1 MNAGFDFGELE
12 GFGQLPGVGPEEVIG
27 MVLLMFLIPM
37 LIGFVVGLVL
47 YIFESI
53 GLYKLAK
60 NCRLP
65 APGLA
70 WVPIANGYVLGR
82 LAEISDRT
90 VGKKSLPY
98 RVILPLLE
106 AFTLLMSVVTSF
118 FGVILAV
125 RTVELERTGD
135 IVSLEASIGVL
146 LVVLGLLMLVVIAAS
161 VFLYLALY
169 RVYRLFAP
177 ENAVAFIVVSIL
189 FSVTTPFF
197 LFSLRRRQPGAPR
210 PAAPQNGYYA
220 QPPYGAPQQ
229 PYTAPWPNAANAA
242 QPPYGAPQ
250 GFTVPQPP
258 QPPMPQ
264 PPQPWEQQPPTE

>member
-1 MNAGFDFGELE
+1 MNAGFDFSELE
-12 GFGQLPGVGPEEVIG
+12 GFGQLPGVGSEEVIG

-37 LIGFVVGLVL
+37 LIGFVLGLVL

-70 WVPIANGYVLGR
+70 WVPIADGYVLGR
-82 LAEISDRT
+82 LAEVSDRT

-98 RVILPLLE
+98 RIILPLLE
-106 AFTLLMSVVTSF
+106 AFMLIMSAVTSF
-118 FGVILAV
+118 FSIVMTVRAV
-125 RTVELERTGD
+125 VLGHTGD

-146 LVVLGLLMLVVIAAS
+146 LVVLGLLMLAVIAVC

-189 FSVTTPFF
+189 FPVTTSFF
-197 LFSLRRRQPGAPR
+197 LFSLRDRQPGAPR

-229 PYTAPWPNAANAA
+229 PYGAPWPNAANAA

-250 GFTVPQPP
+250 
-258 QPPMPQ
+258 
-264 PPQPWEQQPPTE
+264 PPQPWQQQPPTE

>member
-12 GFGQLPGVGPEEVIG
+12 DFGQLPGVGPEEVIG

-37 LIGFVVGLVL
+37 LIGFVLGLVL

-53 GLYKLAK
+53 GIYKLAK

-70 WVPIANGYVLGR
+70 WVPIASCYVLGH

-106 AFTLLMSVVTSF
+106 AFMLIMSVVTSF
-118 FGVILAV
+118 FGVILAM

-135 IVSLEASIGVL
+135 IVRLEASIGVL
-146 LVVLGLLMLVVIAAS
+146 LVVLGLLMLATIAAC

-177 ENAVAFIVVSIL
+177 ENAVAYLVVSIL
-189 FSVTTPFF
+189 FPVTTPFF
-197 LFSLRRRQPGAPR
+197 LFSLRDRQPGAPC
-210 PAAPQNGYYA
+210 PAAPQNGCYA

-229 PYTAPWPNAANAA
+229 PYGAPWPNAANAVR
-242 QPPYGAPQ
+242 PPYGA
-250 GFTVPQPP
+250 P

-264 PPQPWEQQPPTE
+264 PPQPWQQQPPTE

>member
-12 GFGQLPGVGPEEVIG
+12 GFGQLSGVGPEEVIG
-27 MVLLMFLIPM
+27 MVLLMFLIPL
-37 LIGFVVGLVL
+37 LIGFVLGLVL

-70 WVPIANGYVLGR
+70 WVPIADGYVLGR
-82 LAEISDRT
+82 LAEVSDRT

-98 RVILPLLE
+98 RIILPLLE
-106 AFTLLMSVVTSF
+106 AFMLIMSAVTSF
-118 FGVILAV
+118 FSIVMTV
-125 RTVELERTGD
+125 RAVELGRTGD

-146 LVVLGLLMLVVIAAS
+146 LVVLGLLMLAVIAVC

-189 FSVTTPFF
+189 FPVTTSFF
-197 LFSLRRRQPGAPR
+197 LFSLRDRQPGAPR
-210 PAAPQNGYYA
+210 PAVPQNGCYA

-229 PYTAPWPNAANAA
+229 PYGAPWPNAANAA
-242 QPPYGAPQ
+242 RPPYGAPQ
-250 GFTVPQPP
+250 
-258 QPPMPQ
+258 PPMPQ
-264 PPQPWEQQPPTE
+264 SPQPWQQQPPTE